1 MQDTITTSQLT
12 EKQELFV
19 DLYVRSGG
27 KVGLS
32 AERAGYAD
40 RSIGSKLLRDP
51 KVIKRIQE
59 LTLEAL
65 GTHAVHALHTV
76 AKLSKSARSDYVRLE
91 AAKDLLDR
99 AGYKPPERVDHRV
112 SADLSVSFDITPS
125 QPVVDVTPDSD
136 PTAGGG

>member
-1 MQDTITTSQLT
+1 MQDNLQTPSLT
-12 EKQELFV
+12 DKQEMFAE
-19 DLYVRSGG
+19 LYVRSGG

-32 AERAGYAD
+32 AEKAGYAD

-76 AKLSKSARSDYVRLE
+76 SKLSRTARSDYVRLE

-112 SADLSVSFDITPS
+112 SADLAVSFDIAPKVIEH
-125 QPVVDVTPDSD
+125 QPQE
-136 PTAGGG
+136 GGVEKE

>member
-1 MQDTITTSQLT
+1 MQDTIQTSQLT
-12 EKQELFV
+12 TKQELFV
-19 DLYVRSGG
+19 ELYVQSGG

-32 AERAGYAD
+32 AEKAGYAD

-112 SADLSVSFDITPS
+112 SADLSVSFDITPA
-125 QPVVDVTPDSD
+125 QPVVDVSPDSSD
-136 PTAGGG
+136 R